1 MPLPKFHYN
10 IQPTTKKEWLRLW
23 ERRPLSF
30 WWHVAYVIKD
40 RRVRH
45 NNHEKIQE
53 ICAEIDAA
61 FPNMKERV
69 HVKPI
74 SIYPDDLPRLELVSR
89 STFGRRERTTRRS
102 RGHVKQSEVYELPE
116 HDMRS
121 GETDKQERLSV
132 QLVLRWKE

>member
-23 ERRPLSF
+23 DRRPLSF

-89 STFGRRERTTRRS
+89 STFGGSEGSARRS
-102 RGHVKQSEVYELPE
+102 RSYVKQGEVYELPE
-116 HDMRS
+116 HSLRRR
-121 GETDKQERLSV
+121 ETDEQVRLSV
-132 QLVLRWKE
+132 QLVLRWQE